1 MVLFYDVTQRT
12 LVIPELREINVM
24 WEEVSN
30 GIGTIKPHMRTV
42 YVVYTN
48 PDDGAQIGCI
58 LEENDG
64 LGYNF
69 TPYIYMDAEGSHVI
83 DRDSVLSYVPD
94 TLKTH
99 EERMQALL
107 LLLNTDPE
115 TYERQREVYAED
127 SSIYEDDGQPTEQ
140 EELEYYEGEI
150 YESMYGDDGY

>member
-1 MVLFYDVTQRT
+1 
-12 LVIPELREINVM
+12 M

-69 TPYIYMDAEGSHVI
+69 TPYIYMDAEGSNVI
-83 DRDSVLSYVPD
+83 DREVVLKKTGD

-115 TYERQREVYAED
+115 TYKRQREVYAED
-127 SSIYEDDGQPTEQ
+127 SSIYEDDGQPLEEQ
-140 EELEYYEGEI
+140 EWEYLEGDELPAEEY
-150 YESMYGDDGY
+150 

>member
-1 MVLFYDVTQRT
+1 MVLTNDVAQRT
-12 LVIPELREINVM
+12 LIIPELKQINVM

-30 GIGTIKPHMRTV
+30 GIGITRPHMRTV

-69 TPYIYMDAEGSHVI
+69 TPYIYMDAEGSTII
-83 DRDSVLSYVPD
+83 DREVVKEKTGD

-127 SSIYEDDGQPTEQ
+127 SSIYGYDGQPTEQ
-140 EELEYYEGEI
+140 EEWEDLE
-150 YESMYGDDGY
+150 GDELPVEEY